1 VVTISQLDT
10 VELAGRLRLAIVR
23 TSRRL
28 RQQALGAEGGGEI
41 SPTLSAALASIDV
54 HGPLTPSELAE
65 RERVKRPTATRTI
78 ANLERLG
85 LIERTPD
92 PSDGR
97 GCIVTTTAQGRA
109 LMKRM
114 RTRKNAYLA
123 SRIRNLSVDE
133 LATLEHAAE
142 ILERMLEED
151 QQAPQRRRDSA
162 SPSGLRDRT

>member
-1 VVTISQLDT
+1 VVTTSSQIDT
-10 VELAGRLRLAIVR
+10 GALAGRLRLAIVR

-28 RQQALGAEGGGEI
+28 RQLALGAEGGGDI

-78 ANLERLG
+78 ANLVALG
-85 LIERTPD
+85 LVERGPD

-97 GCIVTTTAQGRA
+97 GCLVTTTADGRA

-123 SRIRNLSVDE
+123 SRIRELPADE
-133 LATLEHAAE
+133 LETLEHAAE
-142 ILERMLEED
+142 ILERLLENE
-151 QQAPQRRRDSA
+151 ARS
-162 SPSGLRDRT
+162 

>member
-1 VVTISQLDT
+1 MATTSRLDT
-10 VELAGRLRLAIVR
+10 GALAGRLRLAIVR

-41 SPTLSAALASIDV
+41 SPTLSAALATIDV
-54 HGPLTPSELAE
+54 HGPVTPSELAE

-78 ANLERLG
+78 ANLEKLG
-85 LIERTPD
+85 LVSRTPD

-97 GCIVTTTAQGRA
+97 GSLVAATPEGRA

-123 SRIRNLSVDE
+123 SRIRDLPADE
-133 LATLEHAAE
+133 LETLEHAAE
-142 ILERMLEED
+142 ILERLLE
-151 QQAPQRRRDSA
+151 
-162 SPSGLRDRT
+162 GDRS

>member
-1 VVTISQLDT
+1 VVTSSRLDT
-10 VELAGRLRLAIVR
+10 AALAGRLRLAIVR

-28 RQQALGAEGGGEI
+28 RQQALGGEGGEI
-41 SPTLSAALASIDV
+41 SPTLSAALASIDT

-78 ANLERLG
+78 ATLERLG

-97 GCIVTTTAQGRA
+97 GCLVSATADGRA

-123 SRIRNLSVDE
+123 SRIRDLPADE

-142 ILERMLEED
+142 ILERLLED
-151 QQAPQRRRDSA
+151 PRS
-162 SPSGLRDRT
+162 

>member
-1 VVTISQLDT
+1 VVTTSRLDT
-10 VELAGRLRLAIVR
+10 GALAGRLRLAIVR

-41 SPTLSAALASIDV
+41 SPTLSAALATIDV
-54 HGPLTPSELAE
+54 HGPVTPSELAE

-78 ANLERLG
+78 ANLEKLG
-85 LIERTPD
+85 LIARVPD

-97 GCIVTTTAQGRA
+97 GSLVSTTAEGRA

-123 SRIRNLSVDE
+123 SRIRHLPADE
-133 LATLEHAAE
+133 LETLEHAAE
-142 ILERMLEED
+142 ILERLLENED
-151 QQAPQRRRDSA
+151 RS
-162 SPSGLRDRT
+162 

>member
-1 VVTISQLDT
+1 VVTTSRLDT
-10 VELAGRLRLAIVR
+10 GALAGRLRLAIVR

-41 SPTLSAALASIDV
+41 SPTLSAALATIDV
-54 HGPLTPSELAE
+54 HGPVTPSELAE

-78 ANLERLG
+78 ANLEKLG
-85 LIERTPD
+85 LIARVPD

-97 GCIVTTTAQGRA
+97 GSLVSTTAEGRA

-123 SRIRNLSVDE
+123 SRLRDLPADE
-133 LATLEHAAE
+133 LETLEHAAE
-142 ILERMLEED
+142 ILERLLENED
-151 QQAPQRRRDSA
+151 RS
-162 SPSGLRDRT
+162 

>member
-1 VVTISQLDT
+1 MVTTSQQET
-10 VELAGRLRLAIVR
+10 SELAARLRLAIVR

-97 GCIVTTTAQGRA
+97 GSLVTTTAAGHA

-123 SRIRNLSVDE
+123 SRIRDLPDDE

-142 ILERMLEED
+142 ILERLLESE
-151 QQAPQRRRDSA
+151 A
-162 SPSGLRDRT
+162 